1 MAKMFGL
8 CRQNMI
14 RVRDWKGG
22 MVKESRGDR
31 MKKYW
36 VDDDGYIIYGDG
48 NNQVIVCE
56 MYPEHVQAL
65 TKIIESGTPTEPQ
78 HGREPEKVQCDGCD
92 KHCLYTP
99 EPKPL
104 AQYLDEY
111 IEHEYN
117 KGNIGENV
125 GVLYA
130 WDSWHELLQ
139 QALDAYES
147 TEQVKIR
154 IERV

>member
-1 MAKMFGL
+1 
-8 CRQNMI
+8 
-14 RVRDWKGG
+14 
-22 MVKESRGDR
+22 

-36 VDDDGYIIYGDG
+36 IDDDGYIMYGDD
-48 NNQVIVCE
+48 NKQVIVCE

-65 TKIIESGTPTEPQ
+65 TKIIESGTPAESQYGHKPD
-78 HGREPEKVQCDGCD
+78 KV
-92 KHCLYTP
+92 
-99 EPKPL
+99 KPL

-111 IEHEYN
+111 ITYETEEAYPLIDT
-117 KGNIGENV
+117 KSGLV
-125 GVLYA
+125 
-130 WDSWHELLQ
+130 SWCELLK